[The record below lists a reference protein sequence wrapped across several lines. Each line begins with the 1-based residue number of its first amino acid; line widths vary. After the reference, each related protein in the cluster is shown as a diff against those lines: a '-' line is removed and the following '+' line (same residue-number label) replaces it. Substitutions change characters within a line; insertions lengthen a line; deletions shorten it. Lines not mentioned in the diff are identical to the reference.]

1 MAKDGRLPEEESG
14 IEVNIVVGI
23 ILAVVIA
30 VGVVFMINGIGIF
43 APSWK
48 PNVQDDPE
56 VINGMVAQVT
66 SAIAQA
72 TPGAVTYTIQGT
84 RHDVAARSVDGGPI
98 QAGAD
103 VVIERIEDGTAVVER
118 WEAVEGRI

>member
-1 MAKDGRLPEEESG
+1 MN
-14 IEVNIVVGI
+14 VVVGI
-23 ILAVVIA
+23 VLIAVIA

-43 APSWK
+43 DPSRK

-56 VINGMVAQVT
+56 VINGLVAQVT
-66 SAIAQA
+66 SAIAPA

-103 VVIERIEDGTAVVER
+103 VVIERIEDGTAFVER
-118 WEAVEGRI
+118 WEAVESRM

>member
-1 MAKDGRLPEEESG
+1 M
-14 IEVNIVVGI
+14 NIAVGI
-23 ILAVVIA
+23 VLIAVIA

-43 APSWK
+43 DPSKK

-56 VINGMVAQVT
+56 VINGLVARVT
-66 SAIAQA
+66 SAIAPA
-72 TPGAVTYTIQGT
+72 TPGAVTYTIQGM

-103 VVIERIEDGTAVVER
+103 VVIEHIENGTAFVER

>member
-1 MAKDGRLPEEESG
+1 MN
-14 IEVNIVVGI
+14 VVVGI
-23 ILAVVIA
+23 ILIAIIA
-30 VGVVFMINGIGIF
+30 VGVVFMVNGIGIF
-43 APSWK
+43 APSRK

-56 VINGMVAQVT
+56 VINGLVARVT

-72 TPGAVTYTIQGT
+72 APGTVTYTIQGM

-98 QAGAD
+98 QAGAE
-103 VVIERIEDGTAVVER
+103 VVIERIEKGTAFVER